1 MTNAEIKKILDEK
14 VAFMEEINKAIKKD
28 RNSIENVKLDVFEH
42 PVYGTQEYLVITF
55 KGGALSVRDCVANS
69 NLANL
74 EEFTKMCF
82 GGYYSEVRH
91 YKQLKEE
98 SQGGR

>member
-1 MTNAEIKKILDEK
+1 MTKEQIDKIYENKIK
-14 VAFMEEINKAIKKD
+14 FMEKINEAIHED
-28 RNSIENVKLDVFEH
+28 SNSIENVKLDIFEH

-55 KGGALSVRDCVANS
+55 KGGAISCRDCIANS

-82 GGYYSEVRH
+82 GGYYSEVRR
-91 YKQLKEE
+91 YKELKE
-98 SQGGR
+98 GKN